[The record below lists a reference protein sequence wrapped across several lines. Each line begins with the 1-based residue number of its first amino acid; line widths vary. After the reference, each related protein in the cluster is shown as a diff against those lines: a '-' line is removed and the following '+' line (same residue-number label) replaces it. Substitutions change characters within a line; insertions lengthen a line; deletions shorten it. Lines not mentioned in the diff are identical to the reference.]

1 MNPDKTEVNNL
12 LDNEFKV
19 VVIKRL
25 TEQEKIMDKYNENFN
40 KGLEGIF

>member
-1 MNPDKTEVNNL
+1 MNPGKTEVNNL

>member
-25 TEQEKIMDKYNENFN
+25 TEQEKIMDKNNESFN